1 MALTST
7 KLNISFSLDSS
18 PKEFVFTDVTDYAA
32 QSVTASDISGSIK
45 VTAPSGVV
53 YGGQSNDIDIQPLAG
68 GYFPGRINQNQILI
82 PLLSDSTPEVGQYT
96 FEYTATDGVDTVTY
110 TKTINFQ
117 YVKPVAGI
125 NTTYDCLSPQ
135 LTTEDTTNYLYGS
148 ITPSDRF
155 NIASADAVGNTFS
168 ISGEKSAFVRV
179 GDTFSI
185 ISSTGNDGDYTVTS
199 VAYNKVLDTT
209 IVGVA
214 SVVDGTADGV
224 LVTRKSEIFY
234 PQVLGL
240 NPLVGYSKKLQTS
253 VFYTNTHEFK
263 YETKSFYDLTDGVS
277 IVDSNTDTQELDI
290 QCDVRLCEIFCCINA
305 KFNEYLTYKNNN
317 NKTLATYALDQY
329 LVATSHLAALR
340 TAFEC
345 GKSQAVTDLT
355 DQIKEVTKCNGDC
368 SCEDG
373 SPVLV
378 TGLGGGT
385 NTVVQSSGN
394 GITVS
399 GITAGDTTT
408 YTLSLSQAILDDIAA
423 GAATSS
429 VVGGSGITVTS
440 NSVGDNTEYTVGLTT
455 PQIAPV
461 EMMSFNVTISNIAI
475 GSATFAISD
484 LVIQNET
491 NLDPLNV
498 SVGLENTTPVDN
510 VQAFKIEN
518 FQKTPNTTYK
528 AFVEILENTSE
539 VSPAVGPVA
548 SWRYDYMYNLPTF
561 RISRPESGKIEFV
574 MIKAGFPYAIQTFG
588 QHFEEVKLNVKI
600 IE

>member
-148 ITPSDRF
+148 IAPSDRF
-155 NIASADAVGNTFS
+155 NISSADAVGNTFS

-329 LVATSHLAALR
+329 IVATSHLAALR

-399 GITAGDTTT
+399 SITAGDTTT

-455 PQIAPV
+455 PQVVPV
-461 EMMSFNVTISNIAI
+461 EMMSFNVTISNIAV

-498 SVGLENTTPVDN
+498 TVGLENTTPVDY

-539 VSPAVGPVA
+539 VSPTVGPVA

>member
-148 ITPSDRF
+148 IAPSDRF
-155 NIASADAVGNTFS
+155 NISSADAVGNTFS

-199 VAYNKVLDTT
+199 VAYNQVLDTT

-277 IVDSNTDTQELDI
+277 IVDSNTDNQELDI

-329 LVATSHLAALR
+329 IVATSHLAALR

-399 GITAGDTTT
+399 SITAGDTTT

-455 PQIAPV
+455 PQVVPV
-461 EMMSFNVTISNIAI
+461 EMMSFNVTISNIAV

-498 SVGLENTTPVDN
+498 SVGLENTTPVDHA
-510 VQAFKIEN
+510 QAFKIEN

-528 AFVEILENTSE
+528 AFIEILENTSE
-539 VSPAVGPVA
+539 ISPAVGPVA

-574 MIKAGFPYAIQTFG
+574 MIKGGFPYAIQTFG

>member
-148 ITPSDRF
+148 IAPSDRF
-155 NIASADAVGNTFS
+155 NISSADAVGNTFS

-329 LVATSHLAALR
+329 IVATSHLAALR

-399 GITAGDTTT
+399 SITAGDTTT

-455 PQIAPV
+455 PQVAPV
-461 EMMSFNVTISNIAI
+461 EMMSFNVTISNIAV

-498 SVGLENTTPVDN
+498 TVGLENTTPVDY

-539 VSPAVGPVA
+539 VSPTVGPVA